1 MPHAG
6 GEAELT
12 QTIVVAKAWDDVVRD
27 RKALTKD
34 DGNS

>member
-1 MPHAG
+1 VRHAG
-6 GEAELT
+6 IEAELT
-12 QTIVVAKAWDDVVRD
+12 QTIVVAKAWDDTVRD